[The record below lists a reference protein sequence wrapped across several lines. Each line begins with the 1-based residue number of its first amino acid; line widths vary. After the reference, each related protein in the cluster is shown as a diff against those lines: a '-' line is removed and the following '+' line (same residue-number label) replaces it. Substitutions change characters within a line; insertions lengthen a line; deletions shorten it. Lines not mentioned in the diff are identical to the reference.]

1 MVISFLQIRGPGR
14 KHVHRAGTMEE
25 LHIKKSDKLSAIK
38 TKFRSTGDKRTRL
51 RSIYYSKL
59 CFYPTAVSNASWSK
73 LNTFLS
79 VLEINCAHDHWLL
92 TPEFQSVKLRSF
104 SSTPTIHKMLEYITF
119 ALARR
124 SPGWTWK
131 TKETAH
137 QFYLCKVIP
146 ADNNTA
152 AENCRLL
159 ECINHHIPLMNAI
172 CPCGHSDSSTTAPW
186 YSQHFSTSWCI
197 H

>member
-1 MVISFLQIRGPGR
+1 M
-14 KHVHRAGTMEE
+14 
-25 LHIKKSDKLSAIK
+25 
-38 TKFRSTGDKRTRL
+38 RL

-59 CFYPTAVSNASWSK
+59 CFYPAAVSNTSWSK
-73 LNTFLS
+73 LDTFLS
-79 VLEINCAHDHWLL
+79 VLESNSAHDHWLL
-92 TPEFQSVKLRSF
+92 TPEFQSVKLRLF
-104 SSTPTIHKMLEYITF
+104 WSTPTIHKLLEHITF
-119 ALARR
+119 GLARR

-186 YSQHFSTSWCI
+186 YSQHFSTSWQWGFASVCQI
-197 H
+197 AMFTQGFLFGSWWIYDWTFLESRTLSHKCSESMIYFRL